1 MMDPRRARVFGEVA
15 ELYEQRRPGYPD
27 ALFDAVLA
35 APAVGH
41 VARGLEAGAGT
52 GRATKALA
60 LRGVRIDAV
69 EPDAQMAAVAR
80 RSCAGLPVQ
89 VHELAFEDW
98 DAEPGAFDLVF
109 SAQAWHWVDPI
120 LGGAVAA
127 RALCR
132 GGAVALWWNRA
143 GDNEDPVMAAVQEAY
158 EREAP
163 DLARRAGPARSR
175 ADDAQPPGAVPGLGA
190 WRHDSFDWEI
200 AYGGK
205 EYAELIQTHSDH
217 RLLPA
222 EVRTRLATA
231 VADAIEAAGGRL
243 DYRYRTHLFTAT
255 KP

>member
-1 MMDPRRARVFGEVA
+1 MMDPRRARVFGEVS

-35 APAVGH
+35 APSGR

-60 LRGVRIDAV
+60 SRGLRIDAV

-120 LGGAVAA
+120 AGGAVAA
-127 RALCR
+127 RALR
-132 GGAVALWWNRA
+132 PGGALALWWNRA
-143 GDNEDPVMAAVQEAY
+143 GDNDAPVIAAIEDAY
-158 EREAP
+158 ARVAP
-163 DLARRAGPARSR
+163 DVGGRSAPSRGRAQDEHPPA
-175 ADDAQPPGAVPGLGA
+175 AIPALGA
-190 WRHDSFDWEI
+190 WRYEAIDWETS
-200 AYGGK
+200 YGAE
-205 EYAELIQTHSDH
+205 EYAELIQTHSDV

-222 EVRTRLATA
+222 EVRTRLAAA
-231 VADAIEAAGGRL
+231 VAGAIEAAGGRL
-243 DYRYRTHLFTAT
+243 DFRYRTHLFTAS